1 MFDYLIGNS
10 DRHQNNWAILLE
22 GNKMM
27 WSPLYDNSSSLC
39 AYISEE
45 QIENYWGKDKN
56 RWNSLV
62 DTKSKSLL
70 RCEVLDEKRPT
81 HLNVIKYIKEVY
93 FGEERQHIN

>member
-1 MFDYLIGNS
+1 M
-10 DRHQNNWAILLE
+10 
-22 GNKMM
+22 K

-45 QIENYWGKDKN
+45 QIENYLGRDKN

-93 FGEERQHIN
+93 FGEERQHVS